1 LSAHSNIAQQRL
13 NNQQLIAPTLKR
25 PDELVRRLGAIQAQ
39 DYHGAQWAVGQRLQK
54 ATSETVE
61 KAFSEGRILRTH
73 VMRPTWHFVAATDIR
88 WLLKLTA
95 PRVNAVLASQYRKYE
110 LDEAVFRRCNKA
122 LAAALS
128 GGKHLTRERLREKL
142 QRAGISAPGVRFLL
156 ILARAEV
163 DAVIC
168 SGARMGKQFTYAL
181 LDERV
186 PAVATLTHDEALAEL
201 TRRYF
206 ASRGPATAADFA
218 WWSGLTVVDV
228 KAGLNLAERRLVR
241 VMISN
246 KAYYSS
252 SLPVRTNSLLE
263 GRAHLLPTYDEYLI
277 GYKDRDAAGPSKSS
291 KKDAL
296 NFVFRSPIVIGGAI
310 VGSWRRSVRK
320 DTVEVKLDLLRR
332 LSEAEKRAVVEAANR
347 YGEFLG
353 KKALL

>member
-1 LSAHSNIAQQRL
+1 M
-13 NNQQLIAPTLKR
+13 
-25 PDELVRRLGAIQAQ
+25 RRLGAIQAQ
-39 DYHGAQWAVGQRLQK
+39 DYHGAQWAVGQRLQT

-110 LDEAVFRRCNKA
+110 LDEAVFRRCNKT

-128 GGKHLTRERLREKL
+128 GGKQLTREKLREKL
-142 QRAGISAPGVRFLL
+142 QRAGIAAPGVRFLL

-186 PAVATLTHDEALAEL
+186 PAVATLTRDEALAEL

-206 ASRGPATAADFA
+206 TSRGPATAADFG
-218 WWSGLTVVDV
+218 WWSGLTAVDV
-228 KAGLNLAERRLVR
+228 KAGLNLAERYLVR
-241 VMISN
+241 EMFS
-246 KAYYSS
+246 KRTYYSS
-252 SLPVRTNSLLE
+252 SSPVRANQDLE
-263 GRAHLLPTYDEYLI
+263 GRVYLLPTYDEYLI
-277 GYKDRDAAGPSKSS
+277 GYKDRDAALPRKSFR
-291 KKDAL
+291 KDAL
-296 NFVFRSPIVIGGAI
+296 NFVFKSPIVIGGSIA
-310 VGSWRRSVRK
+310 GSWRRSIRK
-320 DTVEVKLDLLRR
+320 DTVFVKLDLLRR
-332 LSEAEKRAVVEAANR
+332 LSEVEKRALLEAANR